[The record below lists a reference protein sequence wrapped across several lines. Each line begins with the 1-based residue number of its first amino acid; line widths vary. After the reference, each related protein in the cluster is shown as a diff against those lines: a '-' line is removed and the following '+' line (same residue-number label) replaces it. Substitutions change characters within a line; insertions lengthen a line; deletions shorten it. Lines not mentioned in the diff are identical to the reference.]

1 MVLVEFEP
9 TIPQLLV
16 INMVTVVEI
25 AGVSAG
31 ISKYSM
37 YLGHIHQYQPWKLCK
52 NLVGGGWK
60 LAIFVAGNKNLTKSV
75 TSGNEIQIA
84 EWLFTKKA
92 ELTVSRKNARKFK
105 SPLTT
110 KW

>member
-1 MVLVEFEP
+1 
-9 TIPQLLV
+9 
-16 INMVTVVEI
+16 MVTVAEI

-37 YLGHIHQYQPWKLCK
+37 YLGRIHQYQPWNLCE

-84 EWLFTKKA
+84 EWLFTKKSWA
-92 ELTVSRKNARKFK
+92 DGKQKKRAKI
-105 SPLTT
+105 
-110 KW
+110 

>member
-1 MVLVEFEP
+1 M
-9 TIPQLLV
+9 
-16 INMVTVVEI
+16 TVVEI

-60 LAIFVAGNKNLTKSV
+60 LAIFVAIDKNSTNSV
-75 TSGNEIQIA
+75 TSGNKIQIFA
-84 EWLFTKKA
+84 PLHT
-92 ELTVSRKNARKFK
+92 LTSFQFFVIVFITISEVGNQ
-105 SPLTT
+105 
-110 KW
+110 